1 MKTASTLSWVFPG
14 MGHYYS
20 KQVGKGIMFT
30 GLELVSIGA
39 LGSLS
44 NQRSIL
50 DEEYQA
56 ALAEMDVALS
66 QNDYDH
72 WNSEADRLIKEKNG
86 KAVGMIISGTAAV
99 GVWIWNTRDV
109 KKTRSAYSHESRFSV
124 GVNPRGQVEARI
136 NF

>member
-1 MKTASTLSWVFPG
+1 
-14 MGHYYS
+14 
-20 KQVGKGIMFT
+20 MFT

-39 LGSLS
+39 LSSLS

-72 WNSEADRLIKEKNG
+72 WESESQTLLDSRNSAQ
-86 KAVGMIISGTAAV
+86 ISRIVASTAAV
-99 GVWIWNTRDV
+99 GIWLWNTRDV
-109 KKTRSAYSHESRFSV
+109 KKKARSSAS
-124 GVNPRGQVEARI
+124 I
-136 NF
+136 D